1 MDEHF
6 LREIQ
11 QIQLIQKKLT
21 QKLENTQN
29 MNNADFTYEIIEDLD
44 QLSNFTASMAQTLST
59 KKIEP
64 EFLTKL
70 NDELQNPLVPIK
82 AYANMLLSEKFG
94 KLSDEQTNKL
104 RIVISNIRKLSEV
117 INNVLNEKQFNVI
130 EKEIQPSHSQQIKEL
145 EQEKMLLGK
154 IFQHEEKKNRQLSRK
169 HVLTMAGF
177 IVAIGI
183 IITAYSLFV
192 VELVGQEYRI
202 PNPGNVKDS
211 YVIQNLKGDIIYTWL
226 SWRLVDGTVLYI
238 NIIGAEKYPEKLDLI
253 KEVVLSQKAIEI
265 DNSLVYNGQQGSTST
280 YHMGWAGA
288 LANAAENKTQLYIP
302 QKLEVIQLPTGEG
315 DITVMLT
322 DEQNGDGYSGFTKS
336 ITDESQNQ
344 ILKSQIIIYEVY
356 KLNDEQFKT
365 ILRHELGHAFGLAH
379 STAPEDL
386 MYPTILTQYPYI
398 SECDL
403 DAIYHLY
410 DGGESSKVVCEK

>member
-398 SECDL
+398 SECDI
-403 DAIYHLY
+403 DTIKSLY
-410 DGGESSKVVCEK
+410 NGNKKSEVTCEK

>member
-11 QIQLIQKKLT
+11 QIQLIQKKLI

-29 MNNADFTYEIIEDLD
+29 VNNSDFTYNIIEDLD
-44 QLSNFTASMAQTLST
+44 QLSNCTASIAQTLST

-70 NDELQNPLVPIK
+70 NDELLNPLVPIE
-82 AYANMLLSEKFG
+82 AYVYMLLSEKSG

-104 RIVISNIRKLSEV
+104 RIVVSNIKKLSEV

-154 IFQHEEKKNRQLSRK
+154 IVQHEEKKNIRLSKK

-177 IVAIGI
+177 IVTAGI

-202 PNPGNVKDS
+202 PNPGNMKDS
-211 YVIQNLKGDIIYTWL
+211 YVIQNLKGDLIYTWL

-253 KEVVLSQKAIEI
+253 KDVVLSQESIEV
-265 DNSLVYNGQQGSTST
+265 DDSLVYKGEQGSISN

-288 LANAAENKTQLYIP
+288 LAKAAVNKTQLYIP
-302 QKLEVIQLPTGEG
+302 QKIEVIQSPAGEG

-322 DEQNGDGYSGFTKS
+322 DERNGDGYSGFTKS

-344 ILKSQIIIYEVY
+344 ILKSQIVIYEVY

-398 SECDL
+398 SECDI
-403 DAIYHLY
+403 DTIKSLY
-410 DGGESSKVVCEK
+410 NGNKKSEVTCQK

>member
-302 QKLEVIQLPTGEG
+302 QKLEVIQSPTGEG

-398 SECDL
+398 SECDI
-403 DAIYHLY
+403 DTIKSLY
-410 DGGESSKVVCEK
+410 NGNKKSEVTCEK